1 MARMPRFVIPHQQ
14 TTYHVISRTALDGYP
29 LGEQEKSILLSIIQ
43 QLSAV
48 YFCEVLGF
56 CLMGNHFHLLVTML
70 PEDEISDQDVQDSFK
85 QRYGDEYI
93 LMPGQIPFYRQ
104 KWTSLSEYV
113 KEIKQSFTRVYNKK
127 RGRKGTFWAERFKS
141 VIVEKGE
148 TLINCLAYIDLNPVR
163 AGLVDRPEEYHWS
176 SLGYRFRSGRKDEF
190 LSWNLGLNWNLG
202 LKEYNVKS
210 PKERLRLYREFVYA
224 RGGGDTPKGKVLG
237 TLPLPMS
244 VERFIQRTR
253 FFTDAGII
261 GSKEF
266 VRQGFEHFRDLIQP
280 KRERRP
286 HKIQGLEQ
294 TYSLKRLT

>member
-1 MARMPRFVIPHQQ
+1 
-14 TTYHVISRTALDGYP
+14 VISRTALDGYP
-29 LGEQEKSILLSIIQ
+29 LGEQEKSLLLTIIQ

-56 CLMGNHFHLLVTML
+56 CLMGNHFHLLVTMR
-70 PEDEISDQDVQDSFK
+70 PEDEVSDKEVQTSF
-85 QRYGDEYI
+85 QRRYGDEYT

-113 KEIKQSFTRVYNKK
+113 KEIKQGFTRVYNKK
-127 RGRKGTFWAERFKS
+127 RCRKGTFWAERFKS

-148 TLINCLAYIDLNPVR
+148 TLINCLAYIDLNPIR

-176 SLGYRFRSGRKDEF
+176 SLGYRFRSSRKDGF
-190 LSWNLGLNWNLG
+190 LSWNMG

-224 RGGGDTPKGKVLG
+224 RGGVDLGKGRILDAIA
-237 TLPLPMS
+237 LPEN

-253 FFTDAGII
+253 FFTDAGIM
-261 GSKEF
+261 GSREF
-266 VRQGFEHFRDLIQP
+266 VRQGFELFRDIIRP
-280 KRERRP
+280 KRERKP
-286 HKIQGLEQ
+286 HRIQGLDQ
-294 TYSLKRLT
+294 VYSLKRLT

>member
-1 MARMPRFVIPHQQ
+1 MARMPRFLLSHRQ

-29 LGEQEKSILLSIIQ
+29 LGDQEKSLLLGIMQ
-43 QLSAV
+43 NLSAV
-48 YFCEVLGF
+48 YFCQVLGF

-70 PEDEISDQDVQDSFK
+70 PENEITDQEVQASFK
-85 QRYGDEYI
+85 QRYGDEYT

-113 KEIKQSFTRVYNKK
+113 KEIKQTFTRVYNKK

-141 VIVEKGE
+141 LIVEKGE
-148 TLINCLAYIDLNPVR
+148 TLINCLAYIDLNPIR
-163 AGLVDRPEEYHWS
+163 ANLVDKPEDYRWS
-176 SLGYRFRSGRKDEF
+176 SLGYRFRSHRKETF
-190 LSWNLGLNWNLG
+190 LSWNLGLE
-202 LKEYNVKS
+202 EYNVDS
-210 PKERLRLYREFVYA
+210 SQERLRLYREFVYA
-224 RGGGDTPKGKVLG
+224 RGGIDTGKGKVLEG
-237 TLPLPMS
+237 VPLPEC

-253 FFTDAGII
+253 FFTEAGII
-261 GSKEF
+261 GSREF

-286 HKIQGLEQ
+286 HKIHGLEQ

>member
-1 MARMPRFVIPHQQ
+1 MARMSRFLIPHQQ
-14 TTYHVISRTALDGYP
+14 TTYHVISRSALDGYP
-29 LGEQEKSILLSIIQ
+29 LGEQEKSLLLTIIQ

-56 CLMGNHFHLLVTML
+56 CLMGNHFHLLVTMR
-70 PEDEISDQDVQDSFK
+70 PEDEVSDKEVQTSF
-85 QRYGDEYI
+85 QRRYGDEYT

-113 KEIKQSFTRVYNKK
+113 KEIKQGFTRVYNKK

-176 SLGYRFRSGRKDEF
+176 SLGYRFRSSRKDGF
-190 LSWNLGLNWNLG
+190 LSWNMG

-224 RGGGDTPKGKVLG
+224 RGGVDTGKGKILDAVA
-237 TLPLPMS
+237 LPES

-261 GSKEF
+261 GSREF
-266 VRQGFEHFRDLIQP
+266 VRQGFELFRDIIQP
-280 KRERRP
+280 KRERKP
-286 HKIQGLEQ
+286 HRIKGLDQ
-294 TYSLKRLT
+294 VYSLKRLT

>member
-1 MARMPRFVIPHQQ
+1 MARMPRFLIPHQQ

-29 LGEQEKSILLSIIQ
+29 LGDQEKSLLLTTIQ
-43 QLSAV
+43 QLSNV

-56 CLMGNHFHLLVTML
+56 CVMGNHFHLLVTMR
-70 PEDEISDQDVQDSFK
+70 PEDEISDEEVKESF
-85 QRYGDEYI
+85 QRRYGNEYT
-93 LMPGQIPFYRQ
+93 LMTGQIPFYRQ

-163 AGLVDRPEEYHWS
+163 AGLVDRPEDYRWS
-176 SLGYRFRSGRKDEF
+176 SLGYRFRSSHKEEF
-190 LSWNLGLNWNLG
+190 LSWNLG

-224 RGGGDTPKGKVLG
+224 RGGVDTGKGKILDAV
-237 TLPLPMS
+237 PLPES

-261 GSKEF
+261 GSREF
-266 VRQGFEHFRDLIQP
+266 VRQGFELFRDIIQP

-294 TYSLKRLT
+294 IYSMKRLRA

>member
-1 MARMPRFVIPHQQ
+1 MARMPRFLIPHQQ
-14 TTYHVISRTALDGYP
+14 ATYHVISRTALDGYP
-29 LGEQEKSILLSIIQ
+29 LGEQEKSVLLCIIQ

-56 CLMGNHFHLLVTML
+56 CLMGNHFHLLVTMR
-70 PEDEISDQDVQDSFK
+70 PEDEVSDEEVKESF
-85 QRYGDEYI
+85 QRRYGDEYT

-113 KEIKQSFTRVYNKK
+113 KEIKQSFTRMYNKK

-163 AGLVDRPEEYHWS
+163 AGLVDRPENYRWS
-176 SLGYRFRSGRKDEF
+176 SLGYRLRSSYKEQF
-190 LSWNLGLNWNLG
+190 LSWNLG

-210 PKERLRLYREFVYA
+210 PKQRLRLYREFVYA
-224 RGGGDTPKGKVLG
+224 RGGVDIGKGKILDGV
-237 TLPLPMS
+237 PLPEG

-266 VRQGFEHFRDLIQP
+266 VRQGFELFRDIIRP
-280 KRERRP
+280 KRERKP
-286 HKIQGLEQ
+286 HRIRGLDQ
-294 TYSLKRLT
+294 IYSMKRLSA

>member
-1 MARMPRFVIPHQQ
+1 MARMPRFLLSHRQ

-29 LGEQEKSILLSIIQ
+29 LGDQEKNLLLGIIQ
-43 QLSAV
+43 NLSAV
-48 YFCEVLGF
+48 YFCQVLGF

-70 PEDEISDQDVQDSFK
+70 PEDEISDQEVQDSFQ
-85 QRYGDEYI
+85 QRYGDEYT

-113 KEIKQSFTRVYNKK
+113 KEIKQTFTRVYNKK

-141 VIVEKGE
+141 LIVEKGE

-163 AGLVDRPEEYHWS
+163 AGLVDRPEDYRWS
-176 SLGYRFRSGRKDEF
+176 SLGYRFRSSYKEQF
-190 LSWNLGLNWNLG
+190 LSWNLG

-210 PKERLRLYREFVYA
+210 TKERLRLYREFVYA
-224 RGGGDTPKGKVLG
+224 RGGVDTGKGKILDAV
-237 TLPLPMS
+237 PLPES

-266 VRQGFEHFRDLIQP
+266 VRQGFELFRDIIQP

-286 HKIQGLEQ
+286 QKIQGLEQ
-294 TYSLKRLT
+294 IYSMKRLG

>member
-1 MARMPRFVIPHQQ
+1 MPHQQ
-14 TTYHVISRTALDGYP
+14 TTYHIISRTALDGYP
-29 LGEQEKSILLSIIQ
+29 LGEQEKSLLLATIKH
-43 QLSAV
+43 LSSV

-56 CLMGNHFHLLVTML
+56 CLMGNHLHLLVTMR
-70 PEDEISDQDVQDSFK
+70 PEDEVSDEEVKESF
-85 QRYGDEYI
+85 QRRYGDEYT
-93 LMPGQIPFYRQ
+93 LMTGQIPFYRQ

-113 KEIKQSFTRVYNKK
+113 KEIKQGFTRAYNKK

-176 SLGYRFRSGRKDEF
+176 SLGYRFGSSRKDEF
-190 LSWNLGLNWNLG
+190 LSWNLG

-224 RGGGDTPKGKVLG
+224 RGGVDTGKGKILDVVS
-237 TLPLPMS
+237 LPES

-261 GSKEF
+261 GSREF
-266 VRQGFEHFRDLIQP
+266 VRQGFEFFRDIIKP
-280 KRERRP
+280 KRERKP
-286 HKIQGLEQ
+286 HRIQGLEQ
-294 TYSLKRLT
+294 IYSIKRLD

>member
-1 MARMPRFVIPHQQ
+1 MARMPRFLISHQQ

-29 LGEQEKSILLSIIQ
+29 LGEQEKSLLLATIK

-56 CLMGNHFHLLVTML
+56 CLMGNHFHLLVTMR
-70 PEDEISDQDVQDSFK
+70 PEDEVSDEEVRESF
-85 QRYGDEYI
+85 QRRYGDEYT
-93 LMPGQIPFYRQ
+93 LMTGQIPFYRQ

-113 KEIKQSFTRVYNKK
+113 KEIKQGFTRVYNKK

-148 TLINCLAYIDLNPVR
+148 TLINCLAYIDLNPIR
-163 AGLVDRPEEYHWS
+163 AGLVDRPEDYRWS
-176 SLGYRFRSGRKDEF
+176 SLGYRFRSSRKDEF
-190 LSWNLGLNWNLG
+190 LSWNLG

-210 PKERLRLYREFVYA
+210 PKERLRQYREFIYA
-224 RGGGDTPKGKVLG
+224 RGGVDRGKGKILEAV
-237 TLPLPMS
+237 PLPES

-261 GSKEF
+261 GSREF
-266 VRQGFEHFRDLIQP
+266 VRQGFELFRDIIQP
-280 KRERRP
+280 KRERKP
-286 HKIQGLEQ
+286 HRIQGLEQ
-294 TYSLKRLT
+294 IYSMKRLGG